1 LLGLSAARLRGARD
15 AVLFR
20 RRLPDPIVSRAVAIF
35 SVSVA
40 LVFVAVFIL
49 TITERE
55 TTSEFEPNE
64 RFLAILFEAV
74 SAFGTV
80 GLSRGIT
87 PHLST
92 LGKLTIIGL
101 MFVGR
106 LGPLNV
112 ALAVGRG
119 EGPKYRHPSEGLM
132 VG

>member
-1 LLGLSAARLRGARD
+1 
-15 AVLFR
+15 
-20 RRLPDPIVSRAVAIF
+20 
-35 SVSVA
+35 VA
-40 LVFVAVFIL
+40 LIIVAVFVL
-49 TITERE
+49 TITERADGNGAGTE
-55 TTSEFEPNE
+55 E

-87 PHLST
+87 PYLT
-92 LGKLTIIGL
+92 VAGKLTIVCL

-119 EGPKYRHPSEGLM
+119 EGPRYRLPSESLM